1 MDIRDI
7 EKIIDQAHESNDV
20 FKTGKRQTI
29 FDLITSFEDMCSLIL
44 MGAVLNPLALS
55 QLVDQMDALNTA
67 LYWTEQLCHNDHSEE
82 ISIDISEERYNK
94 CSILLKEYAYPYS
107 TICSGYIAY
116 SRKRFEAKVE
126 GNCVTFNQ
134 KDEQNKSAWSDIIR
148 EQSESSLFELASI
161 FNPMNL
167 MQASEKL
174 TKQISVE
181 DGALCYSLSCEVL
194 DAFSEVAQKQWDA
207 SKTLPSDWKFDLFSL
222 EEYKEFWISIAALC
236 YIHLFSCYSIT
247 DPLIRVKNSTII
259 EDLESII
266 DYVVSQTSLEKAK
279 IATIIEY
286 ITYNPKKKNVD
297 IMYQPIVNL
306 GDNRLVLAPILFMGS
321 RPERNL
327 LSVVSTMRDKE
338 YSKEVNDLEELMV
351 SELASFVDSPNTVM
365 HKQLRKD
372 LPDIDFAV
380 LDIATRS
387 AMVCETKWFAAADSA
402 KEIYSKEDEITHGC
416 QQVED
421 IMSYALNNREYFF
434 NQVFGVSDGDT
445 IDLFGCVVAK
455 HNIRTQHKYV
465 PVIDL
470 KRLEELLSSH
480 SLNRVFHIIR
490 NHEYELE
497 VPDEAVFTHQDIL
510 YAGFKFRIPAICYG
524 SELDF

>member
-7 EKIIDQAHESNDV
+7 EKIIDQAHESNVV
-20 FKTGKRQTI
+20 FKTGKRQTTY
-29 FDLITSFEDMCSLIL
+29 DLITSFEDMCSLIL
-44 MGAVLNPLALS
+44 MGAVLNPLALN
-55 QLVDQMDALNTA
+55 QLVDQMDALNMA
-67 LYWTEQLCHNDHSEE
+67 LYWTDQLCQNDQGEK
-82 ISIDISEERYNK
+82 INIDISEERYNN
-94 CSILLKEYAYPYS
+94 CCILLKEHAFPYS

-116 SRKRFEAKVE
+116 SRKRFEATVE
-126 GNCVTFNQ
+126 GNCVTFNH

-161 FNPMNL
+161 FNPIKL
-167 MQASEKL
+167 MQASEELK
-174 TKQISVE
+174 KQISVE
-181 DGALCYSLSCEVL
+181 EGAICYSLNGEVL

-207 SKTLPSDWKFDLFSL
+207 SKTLPGDWKFDLFTL
-222 EEYKEFWISIAALC
+222 EEYKEFWISIATLC
-236 YIHLFSCYSIT
+236 YIHLFSCYSIS

-259 EDLESII
+259 QDRESII

-279 IATIIEY
+279 VATIIEY

-297 IMYQPIVNL
+297 IMYQPIVDL
-306 GDNRLVLAPILFMGS
+306 GENGLVLAPILFMGS

-351 SELASFVDSPNTVM
+351 SELASFVDSPNIVM

-380 LDIATRS
+380 LDVTTRS

-402 KEIYSKEDEITHGC
+402 KEVYAKEDEITHGC
-416 QQVED
+416 QQVDD

-434 NQVFGVSDGDT
+434 DQVFGVSDGET

-470 KRLEELLSSH
+470 KRLEELFSSH
-480 SLNRVFHIIR
+480 SLNRVFHMVR

-497 VPDEAVFTHQDIL
+497 VPEEAILTHQDVF

-524 SELDF
+524 SEFDF